1 MKASQQHIRTD
12 LKSLLEAAADLA
24 TRLGGTSDEAAQRA
38 SGRLSASVIRPL
50 RQAAGA
56 RPGDGEPA
64 SRCGADGTARAAPSG
79 EGLSVSPPDAV
90 WQLARAVTELRSQS
104 PEVAELAEA
113 AAALQ
118 DLAIG
123 LADEASAA
131 GRLAE
136 LAVLQGGLGP
146 GIQAM
151 TDGPYLVTGA
161 RSVLD
166 WLGRPLRV
174 RPQLALCRCG
184 GSKMKPLY
192 DGTHA
197 TVGFTGRQRPGPG
210 PRPPRH
216 LPRSAGDHLRQPRHL
231 PALRV
236 LHRPAGECVPL
247 RRGTVRHPQRGRMD
261 EIIRAVRD
269 CPSGA
274 LSYGIDNAEA
284 RGEVDWHGKREPVIE
299 VTRDGPYP
307 VTGAIALTDGQGN
320 DEPRN
325 AGASREHYALCR
337 CGHSQNKPFCS
348 GMHWYVEFKDPVPD
362 PDREPTIF
370 EWAGGLPAL
379 TRMTRIFAAAVIVIG
394 PFVSDGG
401 TAAPRLAPPPRC
413 HGCALPVL
421 HLRATT

>member
-1 MKASQQHIRTD
+1 MTIYDNRGICQHSGFCTD
-12 LKSLLEAAADLA
+12 
-24 TRLGGTSDEAAQRA
+24 RL
-38 SGRLSASVIRPL
+38 ASVFHS
-50 RQAAGA
+50 G
-56 RPGDGEPA
+56 GEPFV
-64 SRCGADGTARAAPSG
+64 TPSG
-79 EGLSVSPPDAV
+79 
-90 WQLARAVTELRSQS
+90 
-104 PEVAELAEA
+104 
-113 AAALQ
+113 
-118 DLAIG
+118 
-123 LADEASAA
+123 
-131 GRLAE
+131 
-136 LAVLQGGLGP
+136 
-146 GIQAM
+146 
-151 TDGPYLVTGA
+151 
-161 RSVLD
+161 
-166 WLGRPLRV
+166 
-174 RPQLALCRCG
+174 
-184 GSKMKPLY
+184 
-192 DGTHA
+192 
-197 TVGFTGRQRPGPG
+197 
-210 PRPPRH
+210 
-216 LPRSAGDHLRQPRHL
+216 
-231 PALRV
+231 
-236 LHRPAGECVPL
+236 
-247 RRGTVRHPQRGRMD
+247 GRMD

-401 TAAPRLAPPPRC
+401 TAAPWLAPPPRC

-421 HLRATT
+421 HPRATT

>member
-79 EGLSVSPPDAV
+79 EGLSVSPPYAV

-166 WLGRPLRV
+166 WLG
-174 RPQLALCRCG
+174 AAG
-184 GSKMKPLY
+184 AA
-192 DGTHA
+192 A
-197 TVGFTGRQRPGPG
+197 TG
-210 PRPPRH
+210 
-216 LPRSAGDHLRQPRHL
+216 A
-231 PALRV
+231 
-236 LHRPAGECVPL
+236 VPL
-247 RRGTVRHPQRGRMD
+247 RRLEDEAAVRRHPRHGRLH
-261 EIIRAVRD
+261 RA
-269 CPSGA
+269 A
-274 LSYGIDNAEA
+274 
-284 RGEVDWHGKREPVIE
+284 K
-299 VTRDGPYP
+299 TR
-307 VTGAIALTDGQGN
+307 
-320 DEPRN
+320 
-325 AGASREHYALCR
+325 AGS
-337 CGHSQNKPFCS
+337 P
-348 GMHWYVEFKDPVPD
+348 
-362 PDREPTIF
+362 
-370 EWAGGLPAL
+370 
-379 TRMTRIFAAAVIVIG
+379 
-394 PFVSDGG
+394 
-401 TAAPRLAPPPRC
+401 TAATPT
-413 HGCALPVL
+413 PVS
-421 HLRATT
+421 R